1 MATPFLEDV
10 EFLFATCAA
19 CGKSVL
25 THVVDF
31 DDGNE
36 VRRCVHCDGAVEQDW
51 QSFRGDELEE
61 RGYGLIDAR
70 GCGNGGGCSSGCG
83 TRQRS

>member
-1 MATPFLEDV
+1 MATPFLEDA
-10 EFLFATCAA
+10 EFLFATCSA
-19 CGKSVL
+19 CDKSVL

-31 DDGNE
+31 DDDGNE
-36 VRRCVHCDGAVEQDW
+36 VRRCVHCD
-51 QSFRGDELEE
+51 ELEE
-61 RGYGLIDAR
+61 RGYRLIDAR